1 MLFHAINPNCT
12 QKHVITQIICNI
24 ISYGRAMHD
33 MHSHESV
40 WSMLDCIGA
49 AEECHVA
56 GINGSQLWQKI
67 NSLLYSKNG
76 KMCA

>member
-1 MLFHAINPNCT
+1 
-12 QKHVITQIICNI
+12 
-24 ISYGRAMHD
+24 MHD

-56 GINGSQLWQKI
+56 PGINGSQLWQKI